1 MQAEVNAIMRTRLS
15 FSTRPF
21 PARFSPF
28 GAEPSQPSS
37 HFPGHVYLPASLF
50 GGSRDALSLP
60 LSMRVLQA
68 ALVSV
73 GGLRA
78 ERLSLKLPMLREIT
92 ERMQETAGFAAGGV
106 TATQG
111 RGLTPVLPDHLK
123 TTFTAC
129 GCLIQ
134 LLSVRLR
141 SFFLTATRC
150 IALTADRKPPPS

>member
-1 MQAEVNAIMRTRLS
+1 MQTGVNAIMRTRLGIS
-15 FSTRPF
+15 ARPF

-50 GGSRDALSLP
+50 GGSRDTLPLP

-92 ERMQETAGFAAGGV
+92 ERMQETAAFAAGGI
-106 TATQG
+106 TAIQG

-123 TTFTAC
+123 ATFTAC

-134 LLSVRLR
+134 LLSVRKL
-141 SFFLTATRC
+141 SFFNLLLQLA
-150 IALTADRKPPPS
+150 ALP